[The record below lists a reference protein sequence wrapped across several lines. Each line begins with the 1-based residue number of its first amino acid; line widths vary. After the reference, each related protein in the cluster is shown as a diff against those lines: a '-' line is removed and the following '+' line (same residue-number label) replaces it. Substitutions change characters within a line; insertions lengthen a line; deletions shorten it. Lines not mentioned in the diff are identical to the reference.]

1 MSECTNIE
9 LARRLD
15 KVEARQ
21 ERFDSEIDILKMNGA
36 SSKEQIKT
44 IFISMEEMKGMMKEG
59 FLSINLEI
67 AKLKERPGKN
77 WDIVVASAL
86 SAVVTGVIVLIMAK
100 GGL

>member
-9 LARRLD
+9 LTRRLD

-21 ERFDSEIDILKMNGA
+21 ERLDSEIDILKMNGA